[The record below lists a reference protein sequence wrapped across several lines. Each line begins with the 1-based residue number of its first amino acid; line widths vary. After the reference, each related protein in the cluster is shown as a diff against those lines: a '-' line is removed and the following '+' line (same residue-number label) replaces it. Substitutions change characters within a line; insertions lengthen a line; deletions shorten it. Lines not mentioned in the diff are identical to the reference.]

1 MDFFTALSTL
11 GNSESV
17 AGEYAC
23 AFLQAVTS
31 DPQNWIVK
39 VSHKFV
45 GQCFR
50 ILGLNFNVS
59 EEAFSRTQDHPY
71 RNDNA
76 NYIFDPVPSLMKEV
90 DSFFIRL
97 PSILAEFGD
106 ELAKAGYRTRFDE
119 LTQPF
124 PCYLSLI
131 IKWIRVVHAL
141 DQTMELH
148 SRTSSDRFL
157 CEPLSR
163 MSFSILGG
171 LAKLLPK
178 YGEDVPR
185 LKEICISLSVDVRYG
200 ILYQDTCPVVVPPML
215 NMFKENY
222 TIFGGPEKSA
232 LDFVYCILTVVETN
246 DDSYIQA
253 YEFLEAMIN
262 KFAKIKDQSQNLYLR
277 PFTNELISGKY
288 LVLIFEKLTSSNSR
302 LLLLSAL
309 KYLMTLQRHVVSTE
323 CFTVRFHEALLQ
335 VVLRMQNSAPS
346 VATLAAE
353 VYITM
358 SQRQHQDRDIAQQIL
373 ETYAKINSNPR
384 KNITYAQFRNELR
397 RYLKTLIRHFPAL
410 QEFEFYASLLT
421 AKNVRYELSVIAA
434 QSASI
439 VFEMHMAGYNLLPE
453 ACEQVNKFLRCWPL
467 FLQSSIS
474 QTRPVLYSFY
484 GMIDFDSVAQND
496 VDLLLTLET
505 FCLDH
510 FLNDDTLGEAEL
522 YGLYNDLSRSVDETG
537 NIQIHTTA
545 ARALR
550 DQQSE
555 LKDQLD
561 KSNSSGPE
569 KKKLLDAYAKSI
581 RRLHALL
588 MANKLHS
595 RYVVDIYETLV
606 KYVLEMPTQN
616 DSITL
621 YGSEC
626 LAAILILLYKD
637 LKESDDEMGVKI
649 TVLVKQLQE
658 FCVSKF
664 SNVNLDLKR
673 AKFFFCS
680 ILILY
685 ISPLPFLTLDSSTYD
700 KLLDLLTTPLPSQ
713 PENDLLAN
721 SYLPEMHII
730 FRQLIR
736 AQHIELPSNR
746 IWKVL
751 MQYKMSANTLKYL
764 DPEIEE
770 LIADLLECRVE
781 SYVHCLPIIELR
793 ICNENNVKKR
803 ALDALN
809 AHLAL
814 IDKHASTL
822 DSWLLRFI
830 ILQNSLNVLNKNM
843 RIRRF
848 EATSSR
854 KRNRLLPLQHFMNLV
869 SNLRLQEKH
878 FLSIAKMLHTLKE
891 EAIGPQENSEI
902 ENFITKISVFKYQ
915 VEDEQL
921 EATNNENFEGKLIEL
936 PPGPLNF
943 WQHNALHDNGDSS
956 T

>member
-1 MDFFTALSTL
+1 MDFFTALLTL
-11 GNSESV
+11 GNSDSV

-23 AFLQAVTS
+23 AFKQAVTS
-31 DPQNWIVK
+31 DPENWIVK

-59 EEAFSRTQDHPY
+59 VEAFGRTQDLPY

-76 NYIFDPVPSLMKEV
+76 NYIYDPFPSLMKEV
-90 DSFFIRL
+90 DLFFERL
-97 PSILAEFGD
+97 PRILAEFGD
-106 ELAKAGYRTRFDE
+106 EVAKEGYGTTF
-119 LTQPF
+119 QPL

-131 IKWIRVVHAL
+131 IKWIMVVKAVL
-141 DQTMELH
+141 DAMEQLGCG
-148 SRTSSDRFL
+148 SSPDRFFY
-157 CEPLSR
+157 EPLSR
-163 MSFSILGG
+163 MCFSILGG

-178 YGEDVPR
+178 YGENVPS
-185 LKEICISLSVDVRYG
+185 LKKVCLSLSINVRYA
-200 ILYQDTCPVVVPPML
+200 ILHKDTRPEVVPPML

-222 TIFGGPEKSA
+222 TLFFGPEKCAS
-232 LDFVYCILTVVETN
+232 DFVYGILILVETN
-246 DDSYIQA
+246 DGSYIQA

-262 KFAKIKDQSQNLYLR
+262 MFAKIKDQSQNLYLR
-277 PFTNELISGKY
+277 PLTDELISGKY
-288 LVLIFEKLTSSNSR
+288 LVLFKKLTSSNSR
-302 LLLLSAL
+302 PLLLSAL
-309 KYLMTLQRHVVSTE
+309 KYLMTLQRHIVSTE
-323 CFTVRFHEALLQ
+323 CFTIRFHQALLQ
-335 VVLRMQNSAPS
+335 VVLRMQNSFPS
-346 VATLAAE
+346 VASLAAE

-358 SQRQHQDRDIAQQIL
+358 SQRKHQDRDIAQQIL
-373 ETYAKINSNPR
+373 ETYIKINNNPR
-384 KNITYAQFRNELR
+384 KNVTYAQFRNELR

-421 AKNVRYELSVIAA
+421 AKNESLELSVIAA

-439 VFEMHMAGYNLLPE
+439 VFELHMEGYNLWPE

-474 QTRPVLYSFY
+474 QTRPVLYSIY
-484 GMIDFDSVAQND
+484 GMIDFASVAQND
-496 VDLLLTLET
+496 VDLLLSLET
-505 FCLDH
+505 YCLDH
-510 FLNDDTLGEAEL
+510 FLNDDTLSEAEL
-522 YGLYNDLSRSVDETG
+522 YGLYNDISRSVDETG

-545 ARALR
+545 ARALL

-569 KKKLLDAYAKSI
+569 KKELLDAYAKSI
-581 RRLHALL
+581 PRLHALL
-588 MANKLHS
+588 MTNKLHS

-621 YGSEC
+621 YGSES
-626 LAAILILLYKD
+626 LAATLILLYENLKD
-637 LKESDDEMGVKI
+637 SEDKMGVKI
-649 TVLVKQLQE
+649 SVLIHQLQD
-658 FCVSKF
+658 FCVSQF

-685 ISPLPFLTLDSSTYD
+685 ISPLPFLELDSSTYD
-700 KLLDLLTTPLPSQ
+700 KLLDQLTSPLPLQ
-713 PENDLLAN
+713 PKNDLLAN
-721 SYLPEMHII
+721 SYLPEMHVI

-736 AQHIELPSNR
+736 TKHIELPNNR

-751 MQYKMSANTLKYL
+751 IQYKMSANKLKYL

-770 LIADLLECRVE
+770 LIADLLKCRVE
-781 SYVHCLPIIELR
+781 SYVQCLPIIELN
-793 ICNENNVKKR
+793 ICKDHKVKKR
-803 ALDALN
+803 ALAALK

-814 IDKHASTL
+814 IDKYASTL

-830 ILQNSLNVLNKNM
+830 ILQNSLDVLNKTM
-843 RIRRF
+843 RIGRL

-854 KRNRLLPLQHFMNLV
+854 KRNRLLPLQHFLGLV

-878 FLSIAKMLHTLKE
+878 FLSIAKMLHTIKE
-891 EAIGPQENSEI
+891 EAIGPQESSEF
-902 ENFITKISVFKYQ
+902 ENFTTKISVFKYQ
-915 VEDEQL
+915 AEDEQL
-921 EATNNENFEGKLIEL
+921 EATNNENFEGELIEL

-943 WQHNALHDNGDSS
+943 WQYNTLHDNKDSS